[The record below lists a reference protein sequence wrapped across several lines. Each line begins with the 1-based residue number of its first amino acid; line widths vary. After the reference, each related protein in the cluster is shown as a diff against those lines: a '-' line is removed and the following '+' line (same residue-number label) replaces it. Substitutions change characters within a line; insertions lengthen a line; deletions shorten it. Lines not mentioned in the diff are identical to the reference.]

1 MLNQARDIIEKH
13 IKTHTETSAE
23 DRAAVGILETFLRSE
38 GRIAPN
44 FATNST
50 WPNTDGTFE
59 FLPDPAVSRRPKR
72 NFFVQIKGTRVY
84 KEKDG
89 IVSFSLKDLAFPAFI
104 CLGVSLDPGIL
115 FVVLNPDRRGSER
128 VFWKYMSVNFLNSIN
143 FENSSMTIRFSP
155 EEEILNTDES
165 VSMFCEKLEYV
176 IEHHSFVNQLDSRE
190 YSEKDV
196 KRIIKACDREI
207 TESIERLDIYNETR
221 DDVSRR
227 ILTRLNDLCASTL
240 LLNVLNT
247 DNKRVSLQ
255 LAWERSLL
263 NIKTKY
269 LGTFLMSLQY
279 IGRRIPDDGQSER
292 LMLKYYDF
300 LWQMRKFLKDAYQM
314 AILPNLEKF
323 PLYMDEIDRQYYELA
338 AKAVERTDPSP
349 CPLCVSRFYVQ
360 KKTPFF
366 IGKERYYEVTLRLA
380 GAYATKYNRVTAYTK
395 ENISTNYS
403 VQIGYTDV
411 EIDLWGIATHVKVIR
426 NWKVSIE
433 PACLNKLAKILRIR
447 TKISSLYG
455 EYQELMTFLTK
466 TGLNLLDFIDLQE
479 PTFLS
484 LIRAIYQNTNTAF
497 YKEVLL
503 DLRAHYSK
511 TSQEYGRNVIR
522 YLLLNL
528 REETLDSVMIS
539 RYRPRPLC
547 DGLYLS
553 NKCRPFELNPFI
565 SDLAGS
571 KTSGIS
577 QTKYILRV
585 AGSASIEV
593 VRPYL
598 MIKKAIAQTGE
609 IYFEADSV
617 ASERAI
623 KKYNESLDPWEQG
636 AGYQINLEN
645 GFACIDSYEKTTLFI
660 LRELLKLSK
669 RGNNGQKEY
678 NQNFLDQSGIPFTDS
693 LKKRALRNAFVSSQ
707 LLLIYGAAGTGKTT
721 LINYISN
728 LMGGRSKLFLTKTHT
743 ALENLKRRIDNQ
755 GPSTEFVS
763 FDSFTK
769 KIELSEYDIIF
780 VDECSTIDN
789 RKMSAFLRKVSP
801 DTFLVL
807 AGDIYQIESI
817 EFGNWFFYAKD
828 IIKSP
833 GANVELLNTWRT
845 NDQSLIG
852 LWNEVRDKN
861 PMITEKLVIDGPF
874 SEDIGPSI
882 FEREEEDE
890 VILCLNYDGKF
901 GLNNINQ
908 YFQSANAKGEAVTW
922 QEWSYKVGDP
932 ILFNETKRFSHLYN
946 NLKGRIVEIEK
957 AAREISFT
965 VDVGISLTEK
975 DCRKDSIEF
984 ISAGKDTTRVRFTV
998 YAYDSGGTDG
1008 DDDERRMESVIPFQ
1022 LAYAV
1027 SIHKAQG
1034 LEYDSVKVI
1043 IPSNNAEKITHGVFY
1058 TAITR
1063 AKKRLKIYWSSE
1075 TMQEIVKGFSGNMP
1089 KQTSLEIIKSKL
1101 SQD

>member
-1 MLNQARDIIEKH
+1 MLNQTRDSIERH

-23 DRAAVGILETFLRSE
+23 DRAAVSVLETFLRSE
-38 GRIAPN
+38 GRINPN
-44 FATNST
+44 FVANST
-50 WPNTDGTFE
+50 WPSTDGTFE
-59 FLPDPAVSRRPKR
+59 FVSGLAASRRPKQ

-84 KEKDG
+84 REKDG

-104 CLGVSLDPGIL
+104 CLDVSLDPGIL
-115 FVVLNPDRRGSER
+115 FVVLDPDRRGSER
-128 VFWKYMSVNFLNSIN
+128 VFWKYMSVNFLNSID
-143 FENSSMTIRFSP
+143 FEKGSATIRFSL

-165 VSMFCEKLEYV
+165 VDAFCKKLEDV
-176 IEHHSFVNQLDSRE
+176 IDHHSFVNQLDSRE
-190 YSEKDV
+190 YSEKDI
-196 KRIIKACDREI
+196 KRIIAACDTDI
-207 TESIERLDIYNETR
+207 TESIDRLDIYDSTR
-221 DDVSRR
+221 DEVSRR
-227 ILTRLNDLCASTL
+227 ILTRLNDLCTATL
-240 LLNVLNT
+240 LLNVLNAE
-247 DNKRVSLQ
+247 NRRVSLQ
-255 LAWERSLL
+255 LAWEQSLL

-269 LGTFLMSLQY
+269 LGTFLVSLQY

-292 LMLKYYDF
+292 LMLKYYNF
-300 LWQMRKFLKDAYQM
+300 LWQMRKFLKESYGM
-314 AILPNLEKF
+314 AILANLEKF
-323 PLYMDEIDRQYYELA
+323 PLHTDEIDRQYYELA
-338 AKAVERTDPSP
+338 AKAVNSTDPSP
-349 CPLCVSRFYVQ
+349 CGLCMSRFYVQ

-366 IGKERYYEVTLRLA
+366 IGTERYYEVTLRLA
-380 GAYATKYNRVTAYTK
+380 GAYATKYNRITAYTK

-403 VQIGYTDV
+403 VQIGYADT
-411 EIDLWGIATHVKVIR
+411 EINLWGIATHVKVIR
-426 NWKVSIE
+426 NWRVSIE
-433 PACLNKLAKILRIR
+433 PACLNKLGKILRIP
-447 TKISSLYG
+447 TTISSRYG

-466 TGLNLLDFIDLQE
+466 TGLNFLEFIDLQE
-479 PTFLS
+479 ATFLS
-484 LIRAIYQNTNTAF
+484 LISAIYRNTNTSV

-503 DLRAHYSK
+503 KLRAHYSK
-511 TSQEYGRNVIR
+511 ASTEYGRNVIR

-539 RYRPRPLC
+539 QYHPRPMC
-547 DGLYLS
+547 DKLS
-553 NKCRPFELNPFI
+553 LSSKCRPFELNPFI

-571 KTSGIS
+571 KTSGLG

-585 AGSASIEV
+585 AGSANIEV

-598 MIKKAIAQTGE
+598 MLKRAIAQTGE
-609 IYFEADSV
+609 IYFEADSI

-623 KKYNESLDPWEQG
+623 RKYNESLDQWERK
-636 AGYQINLEN
+636 AGYQINLN
-645 GFACIDSYEKTTLFI
+645 GGFACIDSYEKTTLFI
-660 LRELLKLSK
+660 LQELMTYST
-669 RGNNGQKEY
+669 RGNKGQKEY
-678 NQNFLDQSGIPFTDS
+678 NQNFLKQSGIQFTDS
-693 LKKRALRNAFVSSQ
+693 LKRQAVGSAFVSSQ

-743 ALENLKRRIDNQ
+743 ALENLKRRIENP
-755 GPSTEFVS
+755 GPSSEFVS

-769 KIELSEYDIIF
+769 KVELSEYDIIF

-828 IIKSP
+828 IIKAP

-845 NDQSLIG
+845 HDQELIG

-861 PMITEKLVIDGPF
+861 PFITEKLVIDGPF
-874 SEDIGPSI
+874 SEDIGPSL

-908 YFQSANAKGEAVTW
+908 YFQSANTKGGAVSW

-932 ILFNETKRFSHLYN
+932 ILFNETKRFPHLYN
-946 NLKGRIVEIEK
+946 NLKGRIVELEK
-957 AAREISFT
+957 KSGQISFT
-965 VDVGISLTEK
+965 VDVDIPLTEK
-975 DCRKDSIEF
+975 DCRRDGIEF

-998 YAYDSGGTDG
+998 YAYDNGRADEE
-1008 DDDERRMESVIPFQ
+1008 DDERRMESVVPFQ

-1034 LEYDSVKVI
+1034 LEYDSVKVV
-1043 IPSNNAEKITHGVFY
+1043 IPSNHAEKITHGVFY

-1063 AKKRLKIYWSSE
+1063 AKKKLKIYWSSE
-1075 TMQEIVKGFSGNMP
+1075 TMQEIVKGFSGSMS
-1089 KQTSLEIIKSKL
+1089 KQTSLEIVKSKL
-1101 SQD
+1101 SLD